1 MKIKKTKG
9 ERAFTVFNTLFLI
22 AVSLVCLYPIIY
34 VVLASV
40 SDSNLLMRYSG
51 ALYRP
56 LGFNLNAYVKVFEN
70 PMIII
75 GYKNTMF
82 VLIVGLAVSMVLSI
96 LGAYFLSRQDVYFKT
111 PIMILILVTM
121 YFSGGIVP
129 LYLTVRSLGMADSLW
144 ALILPSAIST
154 YNMIILRTGFA
165 SIPRS
170 LDEAATIDGAN
181 PFTILWRIYIP
192 LSKATIA
199 VIFLYYAVA
208 KWNSWFD
215 ASIYLDS
222 RAKYPL
228 QLVLREIL
236 ISNDTGTRLTDAS
249 MGDMEAIGLSI
260 KYATIVV
267 STLPILVVYPFIQKY
282 FVKGVMIG
290 SLKG

>member
-9 ERAFTVFNTLFLI
+9 EKVFTVFNTLFLC
-22 AVSLVCLYPIIY
+22 AVSLACLYPMIY
-34 VVLASV
+34 VALASV
-40 SDSNLLMRYSG
+40 SDSNELMRYSG

-75 GYKNTMF
+75 GYKNTLF
-82 VLIVGLAVSMVLSI
+82 VLVVGLVVSMVLSI
-96 LGAYFLSRQDVYFKT
+96 LGAYFLSRQNVYFKT
-111 PIMILILVTM
+111 PIMIMILVTM

-129 LYLTVRSLGMADSLW
+129 TYLTVRSLGLADSLW

-181 PFTILWRIYIP
+181 PFTILWKIYIP

-208 KWNSWFD
+208 KWNNWFA
-215 ASIYLDS
+215 ASIYLDT
-222 RAKYPL
+222 RTKYPL

-236 ISNDTGTRLTDAS
+236 ISNDTGSRLGDAS
-249 MGDMEAIGLSI
+249 MGDLEAIGLSI
-260 KYATIVV
+260 KYATIIV

-290 SLKG
+290 SVKG